1 MFWNKKKP
9 KSKPQIKT
17 TVPKTFK
24 AKEQPPKWQPTFG
37 ETKKKDEKPPE
48 VTTKSESKID
58 WENKF
63 LKSFQKLTYRHRAWD
78 VWRDYI
84 LLHACSISNVL
95 DQENYDQREKRYL
108 KIIRQYSKEEQA
120 IFPELA
126 AYTTMALDQNQEQ
139 DFLGKMFMRLDLGN
153 RSAGQFFTP
162 YHVCE
167 LMAEV
172 AATNALEKIEQYGYI
187 SINDPCCGAGATLI
201 AGVHVIRKQLDHCDP
216 PKNYQN
222 HILVV
227 AQDVDEIVG
236 LMCYIQIS
244 LLALFTT
251 MWPSCKPKNAMK
263 KPIPTLTPFFRVVG
277 IALKI
282 ASRTLVRESTIK
294 IRPSAK
300 TAIRAIFQSYP
311 IAPHTVYAK

>member
-17 TVPKTFK
+17 TAPKTFK
-24 AKEQPPKWQPTFG
+24 AKEPPPKWQPTFG

-48 VTTKSESKID
+48 VTTKSEPKID
-58 WENKF
+58 WEDKF
-63 LKSFQKLTYRHRAWD
+63 LKSFQKLTYRRRAW
-78 VWRDYI
+78 
-84 LLHACSISNVL
+84 
-95 DQENYDQREKRYL
+95 
-108 KIIRQYSKEEQA
+108 
-120 IFPELA
+120 
-126 AYTTMALDQNQEQ
+126 DQNQEQ

-172 AATNALEKIEQYGYI
+172 VATNALEKIEQYGYI

-201 AGVHVIRKQLDHCDP
+201 AGVHVIRKQLEHCEP
-216 PKNYQN
+216 PRNYQN

-244 LLALFTT
+244 LLGLAGF
-251 MWPSCKPKNAMK
+251 
-263 KPIPTLTPFFRVVG
+263 
-277 IALKI
+277 
-282 ASRTLVRESTIK
+282 IK
-294 IRPSAK
+294 IGNSI
-300 TAIRAIFQSYP
+300 TDP
-311 IAPHTVYAK
+311 ISTDDSSEKYWYTPMYFSDVWSTRRMLRQINKLFGKGDDE

>member
-17 TVPKTFK
+17 TAPKTFK
-24 AKEQPPKWQPTFG
+24 AKEPPPKWQPTFG

-48 VTTKSESKID
+48 VTTKSEPKID
-58 WENKF
+58 WEDKF
-63 LKSFQKLTYRHRAWD
+63 LKSFQKLTYRRRAWD

-95 DQENYDQREKRYL
+95 DKDNYDQREKRYL
-108 KIIRQYSKEEQA
+108 KIIHQYSKEEQA

-172 AATNALEKIEQYGYI
+172 VATNALEKIEQDCRKLSITKKVLDCLYKFYHSENQSDETITTCMLLYGPKADLDGDGYEVEVE
-187 SINDPCCGAGATLI
+187 DGFVTK
-201 AGVHVIRKQLDHCDP
+201 GV
-216 PKNYQN
+216 
-222 HILVV
+222 
-227 AQDVDEIVG
+227 
-236 LMCYIQIS
+236 
-244 LLALFTT
+244 
-251 MWPSCKPKNAMK
+251 
-263 KPIPTLTPFFRVVG
+263 
-277 IALKI
+277 
-282 ASRTLVRESTIK
+282 
-294 IRPSAK
+294 
-300 TAIRAIFQSYP
+300 
-311 IAPHTVYAK
+311 

>member
-17 TVPKTFK
+17 TAPKTFK
-24 AKEQPPKWQPTFG
+24 AKEPPPKWQPTFG

-48 VTTKSESKID
+48 VTTKSEPKID
-58 WENKF
+58 WEDKF
-63 LKSFQKLTYRHRAWD
+63 LKSFQKLTYRRRAWD

-95 DQENYDQREKRYL
+95 DKDNYDQREKRYL
-108 KIIRQYSKEEQA
+108 KIIHQYSKEEQA

-172 AATNALEKIEQYGYI
+172 VATNALEKIEQYGYI
-187 SINDPCCGAGATLI
+187 SINDPCCGAGVTLI
-201 AGVHVIRKQLDHCDP
+201 AGVHVIRKQLEHCEP
-216 PKNYQN
+216 PRNYQN

-244 LLALFTT
+244 LLGLAGF
-251 MWPSCKPKNAMK
+251 
-263 KPIPTLTPFFRVVG
+263 
-277 IALKI
+277 
-282 ASRTLVRESTIK
+282 IK
-294 IRPSAK
+294 IGNSITDPMSTDDSSEKYWYTPMYFSDVWSTRRMLRQINK
-300 TAIRAIFQSYP
+300 LFG
-311 IAPHTVYAK
+311 KGDDE

>member
-17 TVPKTFK
+17 TVPKAFK
-24 AKEQPPKWQPTFG
+24 AKEPPPKWQPTFG

-153 RSAGQFFTP
+153 RLVGQFFTP

-172 AATNALEKIEQYGYI
+172 TATNALEKKEQYGYI

-244 LLALFTT
+244 LLGLAGF
-251 MWPSCKPKNAMK
+251 
-263 KPIPTLTPFFRVVG
+263 
-277 IALKI
+277 
-282 ASRTLVRESTIK
+282 IK
-294 IRPSAK
+294 IGNSITDPMSTDDSSEKYWYTPMYFSDVWSTRRMLRQINK
-300 TAIRAIFQSYP
+300 LFG
-311 IAPHTVYAK
+311 KGDDE

>member
-9 KSKPQIKT
+9 KPKPQIKT

-24 AKEQPPKWQPTFG
+24 TKEPPPKWQPTFG
-37 ETKKKDEKPPE
+37 ESEKNDEESPE
-48 VTTKSESKID
+48 VTVKSEPKID
-58 WENKF
+58 WEDKF

-95 DQENYDQREKRYL
+95 DKENYDQREKRYL
-108 KIIRQYSKEEQA
+108 KIIHQYSKEEQA

-126 AYTTMALDQNQEQ
+126 AYTTMALDQNLEQ

-153 RSAGQFFTP
+153 RSMGQFFTP

-172 AATNALEKIEQYGYI
+172 VVSGALEKIEQHGYI

-201 AGVHVIRKQLDHCDP
+201 AGVQAIRKKLEKCEP
-216 PKNYQN
+216 PMNYQN
-222 HILVV
+222 HVLVI
-227 AQDVDEIVG
+227 AQDIDEIVA
-236 LMCYIQIS
+236 LMCYVQLS
-244 LLALFTT
+244 LLGVAGYIKVGNSIVDPMTVGDKTDKYWFTP
-251 MWPSCKPKNAMK
+251 MYFSEVWQM
-263 KPIPTLTPFFRVVG
+263 R
-277 IALKI
+277 
-282 ASRTLVRESTIK
+282 RTIQNFKDLYERKEK
-294 IRPSAK
+294 
-300 TAIRAIFQSYP
+300 
-311 IAPHTVYAK
+311 

>member
-1 MFWNKKKP
+1 MKGEKLCFGIRKNRSQNHRLRLRYLKH
-9 KSKPQIKT
+9 SKQKNRHLSGN
-17 TVPKTFK
+17 
-24 AKEQPPKWQPTFG
+24 QTFG
-37 ETKKKDEKPPE
+37 ETKKKDEKTPE
-48 VTTKSESKID
+48 VITKSEPKID
-58 WENKF
+58 WEDKF

-78 VWRDYI
+78 VWRDYV

-95 DQENYDQREKRYL
+95 DKENYGQREKRYL
-108 KIIRQYSKEEQA
+108 KIIHQYSKEEQA

-172 AATNALEKIEQYGYI
+172 VATDVLEKIEQYGYI

-201 AGVHVIRKQLDHCDP
+201 AGVHVIRKQLEHCDP
-216 PKNYQN
+216 PRNYQN

-244 LLALFTT
+244 LLGLAGF
-251 MWPSCKPKNAMK
+251 
-263 KPIPTLTPFFRVVG
+263 
-277 IALKI
+277 
-282 ASRTLVRESTIK
+282 IK
-294 IRPSAK
+294 IGNSITDPMSTDDSSENYWYTPMYFSDVWSTRRMLRQINK
-300 TAIRAIFQSYP
+300 LFG
-311 IAPHTVYAK
+311 KGDDE

>member
-17 TVPKTFK
+17 TAPKTFK
-24 AKEQPPKWQPTFG
+24 AKEPPPKWQPTFG

-48 VTTKSESKID
+48 VTTKSEPKID
-58 WENKF
+58 WEDKF
-63 LKSFQKLTYRHRAWD
+63 LKSFQKLTYRRRAWD
-78 VWRDYI
+78 VWRAYI

-95 DQENYDQREKRYL
+95 DKDNYDQREKRYL
-108 KIIRQYSKEEQA
+108 KIIHQYSKEEQA

-172 AATNALEKIEQYGYI
+172 VATNALEKIEQDCRKLSITKKVLDCLYKFYHSENQSDETITTCMLLYGPKADLDGDGYEVEVE
-187 SINDPCCGAGATLI
+187 DGFVTK
-201 AGVHVIRKQLDHCDP
+201 GV
-216 PKNYQN
+216 
-222 HILVV
+222 
-227 AQDVDEIVG
+227 
-236 LMCYIQIS
+236 
-244 LLALFTT
+244 
-251 MWPSCKPKNAMK
+251 
-263 KPIPTLTPFFRVVG
+263 
-277 IALKI
+277 
-282 ASRTLVRESTIK
+282 
-294 IRPSAK
+294 
-300 TAIRAIFQSYP
+300 
-311 IAPHTVYAK
+311 

>member
-24 AKEQPPKWQPTFG
+24 TKEPPPKWQPTFG

-48 VTTKSESKID
+48 VTTKSEPKID
-58 WENKF
+58 WEDKF
-63 LKSFQKLTYRHRAWD
+63 LKSFQKLTYRRRAWD

-95 DQENYDQREKRYL
+95 DKDNYDQREKRYL

-139 DFLGKMFMRLDLGN
+139 DFLGKMFMRLDLGI

-172 AATNALEKIEQYGYI
+172 VATNALEKIEQYGYI
-187 SINDPCCGAGATLI
+187 SINDPCCGSGATLI
-201 AGVHVIRKQLDHCDP
+201 AGVHVVRKQLDHCDP
-216 PKNYQN
+216 PRNYQN

-244 LLALFTT
+244 LLGLAGF
-251 MWPSCKPKNAMK
+251 
-263 KPIPTLTPFFRVVG
+263 
-277 IALKI
+277 
-282 ASRTLVRESTIK
+282 IK
-294 IRPSAK
+294 IGNSITDQMSTDDSSEKYWYTPMYFSDVWSTRRMLRRINK
-300 TAIRAIFQSYP
+300 LFG
-311 IAPHTVYAK
+311 KGDDE